1 MWYAYS
7 MITYCCKDCGTS
19 IHFNTALHGTGI
31 CRTCSN
37 KKRGIG
43 IGNSQFIC
51 LICGKEIIA
60 HTASKRKFCCRKC
73 YDKWQA
79 IHSHGFKVG
88 HKLGMT
94 GKKQPESQK
103 LLMTKKLTGHKFWG
117 GEKAKEHWI
126 KKGEVRNPFPKG
138 HIPWNAGT
146 STNPNHSKRMTKPYK
161 EWRLK
166 VFKKDDYT
174 CQLCFKRGGNLVVHH
189 KKSYALFPE
198 LRLDVSNGQTMH
210 KDCHRKTDN
219 FGIKA
224 ILKQKEN

>member
-7 MITYCCKDCGTS
+7 MITYCCKDCGNP
-19 IHFNTALHGTGI
+19 IHFNTALHGTGL
-31 CRTCSN
+31 CRLCSR
-37 KKRGIG
+37 KIKGLG
-43 IGNSQFIC
+43 IGNDIFQCIVCNKSFISN
-51 LICGKEIIA
+51 
-60 HTASKRKFCCRKC
+60 TASKRKFCCRKC
-73 YDKWQA
+73 YNKWQKL
-79 IHSHGFKVG
+79 HPHGFQVG
-88 HKLGMT
+88 HKSGMT
-94 GKKQPESQK
+94 GKKQSEHQK
-103 LLMTKKLTGHKFWG
+103 AMITLKNTGHPFYKG
-117 GEKAKEHWI
+117 GEKGWF
-126 KKGEVRNPFPKG
+126 KKGFQGGQKFPKG

-174 CQLCFKRGGNLVVHH
+174 CQLCFKCGGNLVVHH